1 MTVDGILRIGVT
13 GHINLAAGTE
23 VLIRRAL
30 ATYLTTVPATEIL
43 GVTCLAAGADQLFAQ
58 TVRDAGGAYE
68 VILPAADYRAVVP
81 HDERPQ
87 FDELLAGARVVV
99 YAAES
104 SGAEAYVAANHLL
117 LDRIDRLV
125 AVWDGLPCAD
135 AASTAAVV
143 SAARGRGL
151 EPTVIWPAG
160 AARSPDP
167 PVGGG

>member
-125 AVWDGLPCAD
+125 AVWDGAPPSGKGGGTADTVLEAREAGLPVD
-135 AASTAAVV
+135 VV
-143 SAARGRGL
+143 
-151 EPTVIWPAG
+151 WPNG
-160 AARSPDP
+160 AARRS
-167 PVGGG
+167 